1 MNTSIATRT
10 FVVDT
15 DFKYSPEGLR
25 FARLFTKDGVS
36 PYDMFTYELRS
47 SIIREPSGQIVFE
60 MKEVEV
66 PNTWSQVATD
76 ILAQKYFRK
85 AGVPQYNADGVAQTN
100 ADGTPVLGHEH
111 SMKQVA
117 HRLAGTWRYWGEKYG
132 YFASAADA
140 QVFYDELVFMLISQ
154 RVAPNSPQWFNTG
167 LYWAYGINGPAQG
180 HYYVNPDNGVLTASV
195 DAYSHPQP
203 HACGRY
209 DTKLFTEEGILNLGD
224 VVDDNRV
231 GIKVF
236 DGEKFVN
243 IIAVK
248 NNGIKKLFR
257 ATLKNGNYFEFTDDH
272 LVLTSD
278 KRLSEGGKYDWQ
290 ELRGILGNK
299 VQQTALE
306 YSAKNNDGDELSIA
320 KAELA
325 GFVVGDGF
333 YGKYGRNGK
342 TTLFGVITINDDEY
356 AKVAEMFTKI
366 FGRYSSVTKKA
377 ISENYR
383 IVKLDSKD
391 VDEYVDLYELKNK
404 SLSEK
409 VPNVIMRG
417 SKAEKTAFLR
427 GLFQADGCVR
437 NRHSEVRNCGDI
449 VLTSISE
456 ELMHG
461 VQILLLELGIYSN
474 LSQNSENRP
483 SRNQSYQLSISYESE
498 RKKYAEVIGF
508 ISTEKKEKLVK
519 LNEEVKGNQK
529 SGLSEETV
537 VSIDFIGEEDVFDI
551 QTESGKFC
559 ANGVVVHNCF
569 IQSIKD
575 DLVNEGGI
583 MDLWIREARLF
594 KYGSGTG
601 TNFSTLRGTG
611 EKLSGGGTSSGLM
624 SFLKIGDRAAG
635 AIKSGGTTRRAAK
648 MVVLNIDHPDIEE
661 FIDWKVKEERKVA
674 ALIAA
679 GYDSA
684 YEGEAYQTV
693 SGQNSNNSVRV
704 SQSYLEAVENE
715 KDWNLIGRKHGDVIK
730 TVPARHLW
738 DKIASAA
745 WACADPGVQFDTNI
759 NDWHTC
765 PQSGAINASNPC
777 SEYMFLD
784 DTACNLAS
792 INLSH
797 YYDID
802 TLSFDVE
809 DFKYTARIWTVVLEI
824 SILMAQFPSKEIAQN
839 SYLFRTLGLGYANI
853 GSVLMTAG
861 IPYDSPE
868 AMAYAGTITAIMT
881 AESYSTSA
889 EMAKFLG
896 TFVEYDKNREDML
909 RVMRNHR
916 RAAFNAK
923 EDEFE
928 NLAVKPMGI
937 NPEFVPA
944 YLLVAARESWNKTLQ
959 LGEQYGFRNAQT
971 TLLAPTGTI
980 GLLMDCA
987 TTGVEPDFALVKF
1000 KKLSGGGYFKIVNE
1014 SVPVALRVMGYT
1026 ENQINDIINYLRGHA
1041 TLKNA
1046 PHINHETLKEKG
1058 FNDEDLVKVEKSLSK
1073 VFELA
1078 FAFNVWTLGEDCLGR
1093 LGFTTEQYNDSNFN
1107 LLTALGFTN
1116 EQIAFANEYVCGA
1129 MTIEGA
1135 PHLRK
1140 EHYAVFDT
1148 ANKNGKKG
1156 QRYIHYLGH
1165 IRMMAAV
1172 QPFLSGAI
1180 SKTINMPNE
1189 AALDDVK
1196 NAYVASW
1203 KLGLKAMALY
1213 RDGCKLSQP
1222 LSAKSDKK
1230 KDDVEKLGNKEIKEL
1245 KNETIKTIKSYSLS
1259 TKNESVVNQ
1268 MVDDGLASIKYNHDG
1283 SIYGNRIYVHGE
1295 QRKLPYK
1302 RSGITIKTKVSGQ
1315 TVFLRAGEYP
1325 DGKLGEIFIDMHKE
1339 GAAFRS
1345 LLNLFAIS
1353 ISTGLQYGVPLE
1365 EYVEKFTF
1373 TRFEPSGI
1381 TDHPNVRFCTS
1392 IIDFIFRVLGME
1404 YLGRTDFVQVKPN
1417 GIQKNKA
1424 ERMDQLAAKMGG
1436 QHVMPLNGENG
1447 KVDKNGQNVQI
1458 TLPNMPKADSAH
1470 DANVDA
1476 VDKQLSG
1483 MMGDA
1488 PSCGTCG
1495 HITIRSGSCY
1505 KCLNCGSTTGC
1516 S

>member
-1 MNTSIATRT
+1 MNNALATKT
-10 FVVDT
+10 FVLDNN
-15 DFKYSPEGLR
+15 FKYSPEGLR
-25 FARLFTKDGVS
+25 FARLFTKDDVS

-47 SIIREPSGQIVFE
+47 SVIRETSGKVVFE

-66 PNTWSQVATD
+66 PTTWSQVATD

-85 AGVPQYNADGVAQTN
+85 AGVPQYNADGTLQVT
-100 ADGTPVLGHEH
+100 ADGSPVLGPEH

-132 YFASAADA
+132 YFASPADA

-154 RVAPNSPQWFNTG
+154 RVAPNSPQWFTTG

-180 HYYVNPDNGVLTASV
+180 HYFPDPDNNGMVMRSP
-195 DAYSHPQP
+195 DAYSRNQP
-203 HACGRY
+203 HA
-209 DTKLFTEEGILNLGD
+209 
-224 VVDDNRV
+224 
-231 GIKVF
+231 
-236 DGEKFVN
+236 
-243 IIAVK
+243 
-248 NNGIKKLFR
+248 
-257 ATLKNGNYFEFTDDH
+257 
-272 LVLTSD
+272 
-278 KRLSEGGKYDWQ
+278 
-290 ELRGILGNK
+290 
-299 VQQTALE
+299 
-306 YSAKNNDGDELSIA
+306 
-320 KAELA
+320 
-325 GFVVGDGF
+325 
-333 YGKYGRNGK
+333 
-342 TTLFGVITINDDEY
+342 
-356 AKVAEMFTKI
+356 
-366 FGRYSSVTKKA
+366 
-377 ISENYR
+377 
-383 IVKLDSKD
+383 
-391 VDEYVDLYELKNK
+391 
-404 SLSEK
+404 
-409 VPNVIMRG
+409 
-417 SKAEKTAFLR
+417 
-427 GLFQADGCVR
+427 
-437 NRHSEVRNCGDI
+437 
-449 VLTSISE
+449 
-456 ELMHG
+456 
-461 VQILLLELGIYSN
+461 
-474 LSQNSENRP
+474 
-483 SRNQSYQLSISYESE
+483 
-498 RKKYAEVIGF
+498 
-508 ISTEKKEKLVK
+508 
-519 LNEEVKGNQK
+519 
-529 SGLSEETV
+529 
-537 VSIDFIGEEDVFDI
+537 
-551 QTESGKFC
+551 
-559 ANGVVVHNCF
+559 CF

-575 DLVNEGGI
+575 DLVNDGGI

-601 TNFSTLRGTG
+601 TNFSNLRGTG

-648 MVVLNIDHPDIEE
+648 MVVLNIDHPDVEE
-661 FIDWKVKEERKVA
+661 FIDWKVKEEKKVA

-704 SQSYLEAVENE
+704 TQGYLEAVENN

-730 TVPARHLW
+730 TVPARQLW

-765 PQSGAINASNPC
+765 PKSGTINASNPC

-792 INLSH
+792 INLGY
-797 YYDID
+797 YYDTD

-809 DFKYTARIWTVVLEI
+809 DFKYTTRVWTVVLEI
-824 SILMAQFPSKEIAQN
+824 SILMAQFPSPEIAQN

-868 AMAYAGTITAIMT
+868 AMAFAGTVTAIMT
-881 AESYSTSA
+881 AESYATSA
-889 EMAKFLG
+889 EMAKFMG
-896 TFVEYDKNREDML
+896 TFAEYDKNREDML
-909 RVMRNHR
+909 RVIRNHR
-916 RAAFNAK
+916 RAAFNAS
-923 EDEFE
+923 EDEYE

-944 YLLVAARESWNKTLQ
+944 YLLVAARESWNKALEM
-959 LGEQYGFRNAQT
+959 GEQYGYRNAQT

-1026 ENQINDIINYLRGHA
+1026 ESQINDMINYLRGHA

-1046 PHINHETLKEKG
+1046 PHINHVSLKEKG

-1078 FAFNVWTLGEDCLGR
+1078 FAFNVWTLGEDCLAR
-1093 LGFTTEQYNDSNFN
+1093 LGFSAEQYNDPNFN
-1107 LLTALGFTN
+1107 LLSALGFTS
-1116 EQIAFANEYVCGA
+1116 EQISAANEYVCGA

-1189 AALDDVK
+1189 ATLDDVK
-1196 NAYVASW
+1196 TAYVASW
-1203 KLGLKAMALY
+1203 KLALKAMALY
-1213 RDGCKLSQP
+1213 RDGSKLSQP

-1230 KDDVEKLGNKEIKEL
+1230 KEAVIDPTLTLPLKREEIVATPLFKEGSGGGQVEK
-1245 KNETIKTIKSYSLS
+1245 TYSLS
-1259 TKNESVVNQ
+1259 TKNETVVNQ
-1268 MVDDGLASIKYNHDG
+1268 MVADGQAMVKYNHDG

-1302 RSGITIKTKVSGQ
+1302 RSGITIKSKISGQ

-1381 TDHPNVRFCTS
+1381 TDHPNVKFCTS

-1417 GIQKNKA
+1417 GVQKNKA
-1424 ERMDQLAAKMGG
+1424 EQMEQLLAKMGG
-1436 QHVMPLNGENG
+1436 QHVMPLT
-1447 KVDKNGQNVQI
+1447 DKSEALNSKFETNDSQG
-1458 TLPNMPKADSAH
+1458 TLPNMLATPKLGEGWPKVESGESAST
-1470 DANVDA
+1470 DAMG
-1476 VDKQLSG
+1476 KQLSE

-1495 HITIRSGSCY
+1495 HITIRNGSCY

>member
-1 MNTSIATRT
+1 MQNALATKT
-10 FVVDT
+10 FVLDNN
-15 DFKYSPEGLR
+15 FKYSPEGLR
-25 FARLFTKDGVS
+25 FTRLFTKDNIS
-36 PYDMFTYELRS
+36 PFDMFTYELRS
-47 SIIREPSGQIVFE
+47 SVIRETSGKVVFE

-66 PNTWSQVATD
+66 PTTWSQVATD

-85 AGVPQYNADGVAQTN
+85 AGVPQYNADGTPQVA
-100 ADGTPVLGHEH
+100 ADGSPVLGPEH

-132 YFASAADA
+132 YFASAVDA

-167 LYWAYGINGPAQG
+167 LYWAYGINGPSQG
-180 HYYVNPDNGVLTASV
+180 HYYVNPDNGVLTAST

-203 HACGRY
+203 HA
-209 DTKLFTEEGILNLGD
+209 
-224 VVDDNRV
+224 
-231 GIKVF
+231 
-236 DGEKFVN
+236 
-243 IIAVK
+243 
-248 NNGIKKLFR
+248 
-257 ATLKNGNYFEFTDDH
+257 
-272 LVLTSD
+272 
-278 KRLSEGGKYDWQ
+278 
-290 ELRGILGNK
+290 
-299 VQQTALE
+299 
-306 YSAKNNDGDELSIA
+306 
-320 KAELA
+320 
-325 GFVVGDGF
+325 
-333 YGKYGRNGK
+333 
-342 TTLFGVITINDDEY
+342 
-356 AKVAEMFTKI
+356 
-366 FGRYSSVTKKA
+366 
-377 ISENYR
+377 
-383 IVKLDSKD
+383 
-391 VDEYVDLYELKNK
+391 
-404 SLSEK
+404 
-409 VPNVIMRG
+409 
-417 SKAEKTAFLR
+417 
-427 GLFQADGCVR
+427 
-437 NRHSEVRNCGDI
+437 
-449 VLTSISE
+449 
-456 ELMHG
+456 
-461 VQILLLELGIYSN
+461 
-474 LSQNSENRP
+474 
-483 SRNQSYQLSISYESE
+483 
-498 RKKYAEVIGF
+498 
-508 ISTEKKEKLVK
+508 
-519 LNEEVKGNQK
+519 
-529 SGLSEETV
+529 
-537 VSIDFIGEEDVFDI
+537 
-551 QTESGKFC
+551 
-559 ANGVVVHNCF
+559 CF

-601 TNFSTLRGTG
+601 TNFSNLRGTG
-611 EKLSGGGTSSGLM
+611 EKLSGGGSSSGLM

-648 MVVLNIDHPDIEE
+648 MVVLNVDHPDIEE

-679 GYDSA
+679 GYDSS

-704 SQSYLEAVENE
+704 TQSYLEAVENG
-715 KDWNLIGRKHGDVIK
+715 KDWNLIGRKHGDIIK

-765 PQSGAINASNPC
+765 PKSGTINASNPC

-792 INLSH
+792 INLGY
-797 YYDID
+797 YYD
-802 TLSFDVE
+802 TEALSFDVE
-809 DFKYTARIWTVVLEI
+809 QFKYTTRVWTVVLEI
-824 SILMAQFPSKEIAQN
+824 SILMAQFPSPEIAQN

-868 AMAYAGTITAIMT
+868 AMAFAGTITAIMT
-881 AESYSTSA
+881 AESYATSA
-889 EMAKFLG
+889 EMAKFMG
-896 TFVEYDKNREDML
+896 TFAEYNKNREDML

-916 RAAFNAK
+916 RAAFNVS
-923 EDEFE
+923 EDEYE

-944 YLLVAARESWNKTLQ
+944 YLLVAARESWNKALEM
-959 LGEQYGFRNAQT
+959 GEQYGYRNAQT

-1026 ENQINDIINYLRGHA
+1026 ESQINDIINYLRGHA
-1041 TLKNA
+1041 TLKNS
-1046 PHINHETLKEKG
+1046 PHINHESLKAKG
-1058 FNDEDLVKVEKSLSK
+1058 FTDEDLVKIEKSLSK

-1078 FAFNVWTLGEDCLGR
+1078 FAFNVWTLGEDCMAR
-1093 LGFTTEQYNDSNFN
+1093 LGFSAEQYNDPNFN
-1107 LLTALGFTN
+1107 LLSALGFSS
-1116 EQIAFANEYVCGA
+1116 EQLLEANEFVCGA

-1156 QRYIHYLGH
+1156 LRYIHYLGH

-1189 AALDDVK
+1189 ATLDDVK
-1196 NAYVASW
+1196 TAYVASW
-1203 KLGLKAMALY
+1203 KLALKAMALY

-1222 LSAKSDKK
+1222 LSSKSDKK
-1230 KDDVEKLGNKEIKEL
+1230 KEKTEEVKVAEKEVVVAKA
-1245 KNETIKTIKSYSLS
+1245 ETTKTSYSLS

-1268 MVDDGLASIKYNHDG
+1268 MVADGLASIKYNHDG
-1283 SIYGNRIYVHGE
+1283 SIHGSRIYVHGE

-1315 TVFLRAGEYP
+1315 TIFLRAGEYP

-1365 EYVEKFTF
+1365 EYVEKF
-1373 TRFEPSGI
+1373 SS
-1381 TDHPNVRFCTS
+1381 VC
-1392 IIDFIFRVLGME
+1392 
-1404 YLGRTDFVQVKPN
+1404 
-1417 GIQKNKA
+1417 
-1424 ERMDQLAAKMGG
+1424 
-1436 QHVMPLNGENG
+1436 
-1447 KVDKNGQNVQI
+1447 
-1458 TLPNMPKADSAH
+1458 
-1470 DANVDA
+1470 
-1476 VDKQLSG
+1476 
-1483 MMGDA
+1483 
-1488 PSCGTCG
+1488 
-1495 HITIRSGSCY
+1495 
-1505 KCLNCGSTTGC
+1505 
-1516 S
+1516 

>member
-1 MNTSIATRT
+1 MNTTLATKT
-10 FVVDT
+10 FVLDNN
-15 DFKYSPEGLR
+15 FKYSPEGLR
-25 FARLFTKDGVS
+25 FARLFTKDDVS
-36 PYDMFTYELRS
+36 PFDMFTYELRS
-47 SIIREPSGQIVFE
+47 SVIREPSGQIVFE

-66 PNTWSQVATD
+66 PQTWTQVATD

-85 AGVPQYNADGVAQTN
+85 AGVPQYNADGTPELTQQ
-100 ADGTPVLGHEH
+100 GEPVLGPEH

-140 QVFYDELVFMLISQ
+140 QVFYDELVYMLISQ

-180 HYYVNPDNGVLTASV
+180 HYYVDPDNGVLTASV
-195 DAYSHPQP
+195 DSYSHPQP
-203 HACGRY
+203 HA
-209 DTKLFTEEGILNLGD
+209 
-224 VVDDNRV
+224 
-231 GIKVF
+231 
-236 DGEKFVN
+236 
-243 IIAVK
+243 
-248 NNGIKKLFR
+248 
-257 ATLKNGNYFEFTDDH
+257 
-272 LVLTSD
+272 
-278 KRLSEGGKYDWQ
+278 
-290 ELRGILGNK
+290 
-299 VQQTALE
+299 
-306 YSAKNNDGDELSIA
+306 
-320 KAELA
+320 
-325 GFVVGDGF
+325 
-333 YGKYGRNGK
+333 
-342 TTLFGVITINDDEY
+342 
-356 AKVAEMFTKI
+356 
-366 FGRYSSVTKKA
+366 
-377 ISENYR
+377 
-383 IVKLDSKD
+383 
-391 VDEYVDLYELKNK
+391 
-404 SLSEK
+404 
-409 VPNVIMRG
+409 
-417 SKAEKTAFLR
+417 
-427 GLFQADGCVR
+427 
-437 NRHSEVRNCGDI
+437 
-449 VLTSISE
+449 
-456 ELMHG
+456 
-461 VQILLLELGIYSN
+461 
-474 LSQNSENRP
+474 
-483 SRNQSYQLSISYESE
+483 
-498 RKKYAEVIGF
+498 
-508 ISTEKKEKLVK
+508 
-519 LNEEVKGNQK
+519 
-529 SGLSEETV
+529 
-537 VSIDFIGEEDVFDI
+537 
-551 QTESGKFC
+551 
-559 ANGVVVHNCF
+559 CF

-575 DLVNEGGI
+575 DLVNDGGI

-601 TNFSTLRGTG
+601 TNFSNLRGTG

-704 SQSYLEAVENE
+704 TQEYLEAVENE
-715 KDWNLIGRKHGDVIK
+715 KDWNLIGRKHKDVIK
-730 TVPARHLW
+730 TVPARALW

-745 WACADPGVQFDTNI
+745 WHCADPGVQFDTNI
-759 NDWHTC
+759 NDWHTS
-765 PQSGAINASNPC
+765 PQSGRINASNPC

-792 INLSH
+792 INLAH

-809 DFKYTARIWTVVLEI
+809 DFKYTTRIWTVVLEI

-839 SYLFRTLGLGYANI
+839 SYMFRTLGLGYANI

-868 AMAYAGTITAIMT
+868 AMGVAGTITAIMT
-881 AESYSTSA
+881 AESYAASA

-896 TFVEYDKNREDML
+896 TFAEYDKNREDML

-916 RAAFNAK
+916 RASFNVS
-923 EDEFE
+923 EDEYE

-944 YLLVAARESWNKTLQ
+944 YLLVAARESWNKAIEM
-959 LGEQYGFRNAQT
+959 GEQYGYRNAQT

-1046 PHINHETLKEKG
+1046 PHINHEILKAKG
-1058 FNDEDLVKVEKSLSK
+1058 FTEEELAKVEKSLSK
-1073 VFELA
+1073 IFELA
-1078 FAFNVWTLGEDCLGR
+1078 FAFNIWTLGEDWLAR
-1093 LGFTTEQYNDSNFN
+1093 LGFSAEQYNDPNFN
-1107 LLTALGFTN
+1107 LLSALGFSS
-1116 EQIAFANEYVCGA
+1116 EQILEANEFVCGA
-1129 MTIEGA
+1129 MTIEDA

-1156 QRYIHYLGH
+1156 LRYIHFLGH

-1189 AALDDVK
+1189 ATLDDVK
-1196 NAYVASW
+1196 TAYVASW

-1213 RDGCKLSQP
+1213 RDGCKLSQL
-1222 LSAKSDKK
+1222 LSSKSDKK
-1230 KDDVEKLGNKEIKEL
+1230 KTEDKKDDNEIKKLVTEE
-1245 KNETIKTIKSYSLS
+1245 KKAVPVSSAVTDGQITVKHNADGTIQGT
-1259 TKNESVVNQ
+1259 
-1268 MVDDGLASIKYNHDG
+1268 
-1283 SIYGNRIYVHGE
+1283 RIYTHNE
-1295 QRKLPYK
+1295 QHKLPYK

-1315 TVFLRAGEYP
+1315 TIFLRTGEYP
-1325 DGKLGEIFIDMHKE
+1325 DGRLGEIFIDMHKE

-1381 TDHPNVRFCTS
+1381 TDHPNVKFCTS
-1392 IIDFIFRVLGME
+1392 IIDFLFRVLGME
-1404 YLGRTDFVQVKPN
+1404 YLGRTDFVQVKPT

-1424 ERMDQLAAKMGG
+1424 EQMEQMAAKMGG
-1436 QHVMPLNGENG
+1436 QEVMPLNVVNDEVG
-1447 KVDKNGQNVQI
+1447 KNDQA
-1458 TLPNMPKADSAH
+1458 TLPNMPKAESAQQT
-1470 DANVDA
+1470 VD
-1476 VDKQLSG
+1476 DGMGKQLSG

>member
-1 MNTSIATRT
+1 MQNALATKT
-10 FVVDT
+10 FVLDNN
-15 DFKYSPEGLR
+15 FKYSPEGLR
-25 FARLFTKDGVS
+25 FARLFTKEGVS
-36 PYDMFTYELRS
+36 PFDMFTYELRPS
-47 SIIREPSGQIVFE
+47 LIREPSGQIVFE

-66 PNTWSQVATD
+66 PTTWTQVATD

-85 AGVPQYNADGVAQTN
+85 AGVPQYNADG
-100 ADGTPVLGHEH
+100 TPELTPEGKPALGPEH

-132 YFASAADA
+132 YFASAQDA
-140 QVFYDELVFMLISQ
+140 QVFYDELVYMLISQ

-180 HYYVNPDNGVLTASV
+180 HYYVDPDNGVLTASV
-195 DAYSHPQP
+195 DSYSHPQP
-203 HACGRY
+203 HA
-209 DTKLFTEEGILNLGD
+209 
-224 VVDDNRV
+224 
-231 GIKVF
+231 
-236 DGEKFVN
+236 
-243 IIAVK
+243 
-248 NNGIKKLFR
+248 
-257 ATLKNGNYFEFTDDH
+257 
-272 LVLTSD
+272 
-278 KRLSEGGKYDWQ
+278 
-290 ELRGILGNK
+290 
-299 VQQTALE
+299 
-306 YSAKNNDGDELSIA
+306 
-320 KAELA
+320 
-325 GFVVGDGF
+325 
-333 YGKYGRNGK
+333 
-342 TTLFGVITINDDEY
+342 
-356 AKVAEMFTKI
+356 
-366 FGRYSSVTKKA
+366 
-377 ISENYR
+377 
-383 IVKLDSKD
+383 
-391 VDEYVDLYELKNK
+391 
-404 SLSEK
+404 
-409 VPNVIMRG
+409 
-417 SKAEKTAFLR
+417 
-427 GLFQADGCVR
+427 
-437 NRHSEVRNCGDI
+437 
-449 VLTSISE
+449 
-456 ELMHG
+456 
-461 VQILLLELGIYSN
+461 
-474 LSQNSENRP
+474 
-483 SRNQSYQLSISYESE
+483 
-498 RKKYAEVIGF
+498 
-508 ISTEKKEKLVK
+508 
-519 LNEEVKGNQK
+519 
-529 SGLSEETV
+529 
-537 VSIDFIGEEDVFDI
+537 
-551 QTESGKFC
+551 
-559 ANGVVVHNCF
+559 CF

-601 TNFSTLRGTG
+601 TNFSNLRGTG

-693 SGQNSNNSVRV
+693 SGQNSNNSIRV
-704 SQSYLEAVENE
+704 TQEFLETVEND
-715 KDWNLIGRKHGDVIK
+715 KDWNLVGRMGGVVIK
-730 TVPARHLW
+730 TLPARHLW

-765 PQSGAINASNPC
+765 LQSGRINASNPC

-792 INLSH
+792 INLGH

-802 TLSFDVE
+802 SLSFDVE
-809 DFKYTARIWTVVLEI
+809 DFKYTTRVWTVVLEI
-824 SILMAQFPSKEIAQN
+824 SILMAQFPSPEIAQN

-868 AMAYAGTITAIMT
+868 AMGFAGTITALMT
-881 AESYSTSA
+881 AESYAASA
-889 EMAKFLG
+889 EMAKFMG
-896 TFVEYDKNREDML
+896 TFAEYNKNREDML

-916 RAAFNAK
+916 RAAFNVR
-923 EDEFE
+923 EDEYE

-937 NPEFVPA
+937 NPEHVPA
-944 YLLVAARESWNKTLQ
+944 YLLVAARESWNNALQ
-959 LGEQYGFRNAQT
+959 MGEQYGYRNAQT

-1046 PHINHETLKEKG
+1046 PHINHATLKEKG
-1058 FNDEDLVKVEKSLSK
+1058 FTDEELTKVEKSLSK

-1078 FAFNVWTLGEDCLGR
+1078 FAFNVWTLGEDCLKR
-1093 LGFTTEQYNDSNFN
+1093 LGFTSEQYNDSNFN
-1107 LLTALGFTN
+1107 LVFALDFTS
-1116 EQIAFANEYVCGA
+1116 EQMATANEYVCGA

-1189 AALDDVK
+1189 ATLEDVK
-1196 NAYVASW
+1196 TAYIASW
-1203 KLGLKAMALY
+1203 KLCLKAIALY

-1230 KDDVEKLGNKEIKEL
+1230 KTEDKKDDNEIKKLE
-1245 KNETIKTIKSYSLS
+1245 NEERAEQKYSLS
-1259 TKNESVVNQ
+1259 TKNEAVVNQ
-1268 MVDDGLASIKYNHDG
+1268 MVADGQAIMKYNHDG
-1283 SIYGNRIYVHGE
+1283 SIHGNRIYVHGE

-1302 RSGITIKTKVSGQ
+1302 RGGITIKTKISGQ
-1315 TVFLRAGEYP
+1315 SIFLRAGEYP

-1373 TRFEPSGI
+1373 TRFEPSGV
-1381 TDHPNVRFCTS
+1381 TDHPNIKFCTS
-1392 IIDFIFRVLGME
+1392 IIDFLFRVLGME
-1404 YLGRTDFVQVKPN
+1404 YLGRTDFVQVKPT

-1424 ERMDQLAAKMGG
+1424 EQMEQLAAKLGG
-1436 QHVMPLNGENG
+1436 QHIMPLGEQVEA
-1447 KVDKNGQNVQI
+1447 KDNVQT
-1458 TLPNMPKADSAH
+1458 TLPNMSAE
-1470 DANVDA
+1470 ANSI
-1476 VDKQLSG
+1476 DKQLSA

>member
-1 MNTSIATRT
+1 MQTALATKT
-10 FVVDT
+10 FVLDN
-15 DFKYSPEGLR
+15 DFKYSTEGLH

-47 SIIREPSGQIVFE
+47 SVIREPSGQVVFE

-85 AGVPQYNADGVAQTN
+85 AGVPQYNADGTPQVAV
-100 ADGTPVLGHEH
+100 DGTPVLGPEH

-167 LYWAYGINGPAQG
+167 LYWAYGINGPSQG
-180 HYYVNPDNGVLTASV
+180 HYYVNPDNCVLTASI

-203 HACGRY
+203 
-209 DTKLFTEEGILNLGD
+209 
-224 VVDDNRV
+224 
-231 GIKVF
+231 
-236 DGEKFVN
+236 
-243 IIAVK
+243 
-248 NNGIKKLFR
+248 
-257 ATLKNGNYFEFTDDH
+257 
-272 LVLTSD
+272 
-278 KRLSEGGKYDWQ
+278 
-290 ELRGILGNK
+290 
-299 VQQTALE
+299 
-306 YSAKNNDGDELSIA
+306 SA
-320 KAELA
+320 
-325 GFVVGDGF
+325 
-333 YGKYGRNGK
+333 
-342 TTLFGVITINDDEY
+342 
-356 AKVAEMFTKI
+356 
-366 FGRYSSVTKKA
+366 
-377 ISENYR
+377 
-383 IVKLDSKD
+383 
-391 VDEYVDLYELKNK
+391 
-404 SLSEK
+404 
-409 VPNVIMRG
+409 
-417 SKAEKTAFLR
+417 
-427 GLFQADGCVR
+427 
-437 NRHSEVRNCGDI
+437 
-449 VLTSISE
+449 
-456 ELMHG
+456 
-461 VQILLLELGIYSN
+461 
-474 LSQNSENRP
+474 
-483 SRNQSYQLSISYESE
+483 
-498 RKKYAEVIGF
+498 
-508 ISTEKKEKLVK
+508 
-519 LNEEVKGNQK
+519 
-529 SGLSEETV
+529 
-537 VSIDFIGEEDVFDI
+537 
-551 QTESGKFC
+551 
-559 ANGVVVHNCF
+559 CF

-601 TNFSTLRGTG
+601 TNFSNLRGTG

-624 SFLKIGDRAAG
+624 SFLKIGDRA
-635 AIKSGGTTRRAAK
+635 TRRAAK

-661 FIDWKVKEERKVA
+661 FIEWKVKEERKVA

-679 GYDSA
+679 GYDSS

-704 SQSYLEAVENE
+704 TQNFLETVEND
-715 KDWNLIGRKHGDVIK
+715 KSWNLIGRKNGDVIK
-730 TVPARHLW
+730 TLPARQLW
-738 DKIASAA
+738 DKIAGAA

-765 PQSGAINASNPC
+765 PQSGTINASNPC
-777 SEYMFLD
+777 AEYMFLD

-792 INLSH
+792 INLAH
-797 YYDID
+797 YYDVD
-802 TLSFDVE
+802 TFSFDVE
-809 DFKYTARIWTVVLEI
+809 EFKYTTRAWTVVLEI
-824 SILMAQFPSKEIAQN
+824 SILMAQFPSPEIAQN

-868 AMAYAGTITAIMT
+868 AIGFAGTITALMT

-896 TFVEYDKNREDML
+896 TFAEYDKNREDML

-916 RAAFNAK
+916 RAAFNVK
-923 EDEFE
+923 EDEYE

-944 YLLVAARESWNKTLQ
+944 YLLVAARESWNKALQ
-959 LGEQYGFRNAQT
+959 LGEQYGYRNAQT

-1026 ENQINDIINYLRGHA
+1026 EIQINDIINYLRGHA

-1046 PHINHETLKEKG
+1046 PRINHETLKEKG
-1058 FNDEDLVKVEKSLSK
+1058 FTDEELVKVEKSLSK

-1078 FAFNVWTLGEDCLGR
+1078 FAFNVWTLGEDCLKR
-1093 LGFTTEQYNDSNFN
+1093 LGLNSEQYNDNNYN
-1107 LLTALGFTN
+1107 LLSVLGFTA
-1116 EQIAFANEYVCGA
+1116 EQISLANEFVCGA

-1156 QRYIHYLGH
+1156 LRYIHYLGH

-1189 AALDDVK
+1189 ATLDDVK
-1196 NAYVASW
+1196 TAYVASW

-1230 KDDVEKLGNKEIKEL
+1230 KEAAVDLTPTLPLKREGVDATPLFKEGSGGGQV
-1245 KNETIKTIKSYSLS
+1245 TKSYSLS

-1268 MVDDGLASIKYNHDG
+1268 VVADGLASIKYNHDG
-1283 SIYGNRIYVHGE
+1283 SIHGSRIYVHGE
-1295 QRKLPYK
+1295 QRRLPYK

-1315 TVFLRAGEYP
+1315 VIYLRTGEYP

-1365 EYVEKFTF
+1365 EYVDKFTF
-1373 TRFEPSGI
+1373 TRFEPSGT
-1381 TDHPNVRFCTS
+1381 TDHPNVKFCTS

-1424 ERMDQLAAKMGG
+1424 EQMEQLAAKMGG
-1436 QHVMPLNGENG
+1436 QHAMPLS
-1447 KVDKNGQNVQI
+1447 DKSEIRNLPAGQACPKSETSDAQA
-1458 TLPNMPKADSAH
+1458 TLPNMQKTNSAREVEE
-1470 DANVDA
+1470 NLM
-1476 VDKQLSG
+1476 DKQLSG

>member
-1 MNTSIATRT
+1 MQNAHATKT
-10 FVVDT
+10 FVLDN

-25 FARLFTKDGVS
+25 FPRLFTKDGVS

-47 SIIREPSGQIVFE
+47 SVIREPSGKVVFE

-85 AGVPQYNADGVAQTN
+85 AGVPQYNADGTPQLTAE
-100 ADGTPVLGHEH
+100 GKPVLGPEH

-132 YFASAADA
+132 YFATPQDAA
-140 QVFYDELVFMLISQ
+140 VFYDELVFMLISQ

-180 HYYVNPDNGVLTASV
+180 HYYVNPDNGVLTAST
-195 DAYSHPQP
+195 DSYTHPQP
-203 HACGRY
+203 HAC
-209 DTKLFTEEGILNLGD
+209 
-224 VVDDNRV
+224 
-231 GIKVF
+231 
-236 DGEKFVN
+236 
-243 IIAVK
+243 
-248 NNGIKKLFR
+248 
-257 ATLKNGNYFEFTDDH
+257 
-272 LVLTSD
+272 
-278 KRLSEGGKYDWQ
+278 
-290 ELRGILGNK
+290 
-299 VQQTALE
+299 
-306 YSAKNNDGDELSIA
+306 
-320 KAELA
+320 
-325 GFVVGDGF
+325 
-333 YGKYGRNGK
+333 
-342 TTLFGVITINDDEY
+342 
-356 AKVAEMFTKI
+356 
-366 FGRYSSVTKKA
+366 
-377 ISENYR
+377 
-383 IVKLDSKD
+383 
-391 VDEYVDLYELKNK
+391 
-404 SLSEK
+404 
-409 VPNVIMRG
+409 
-417 SKAEKTAFLR
+417 
-427 GLFQADGCVR
+427 
-437 NRHSEVRNCGDI
+437 
-449 VLTSISE
+449 
-456 ELMHG
+456 
-461 VQILLLELGIYSN
+461 
-474 LSQNSENRP
+474 
-483 SRNQSYQLSISYESE
+483 
-498 RKKYAEVIGF
+498 
-508 ISTEKKEKLVK
+508 
-519 LNEEVKGNQK
+519 
-529 SGLSEETV
+529 
-537 VSIDFIGEEDVFDI
+537 
-551 QTESGKFC
+551 
-559 ANGVVVHNCF
+559 F
-569 IQSIKD
+569 IQAVKD

-601 TNFSTLRGTG
+601 TNFSNLRGSG
-611 EKLSGGGTSSGLM
+611 EKLSGGGSSSGLM

-674 ALIAA
+674 ALIAG
-679 GYDSA
+679 GYDAA

-704 SQSYLEAVENE
+704 SQEFLEALENE
-715 KDWNLIGRKHGDVIK
+715 KDWNLLGRIGKKVIK
-730 TVPARHLW
+730 TVPARQLW

-745 WACADPGVQFDTNI
+745 WACADPGLQFDTTI
-759 NDWHTC
+759 NDWHTS
-765 PQSGAINASNPC
+765 PKSGRINASNPC

-792 INLSH
+792 INLG
-797 YYDID
+797 YYYNTD
-802 TLSFDVE
+802 TFSFDV
-809 DFKYTARIWTVVLEI
+809 DAFAYTTRMWTVVLEI

-839 SYLFRTLGLGYANI
+839 SYFFRTLGLGYANI

-868 AMAYAGTITAIMT
+868 AMAFAASITAILT
-881 AESYSTSA
+881 AESYATSA

-896 TFVEYDKNREDML
+896 TFTGYEINREDML

-916 RAAFNAK
+916 RAAFDAPH
-923 EDEFE
+923 EEYE
-928 NLAVKPMGI
+928 SLAIKPMGI
-937 NPEFVPA
+937 NPEHVPA
-944 YLLVAARESWNKTLQ
+944 YLLVAARESWNKAIEM
-959 LGEQYGFRNAQT
+959 GEKYGYRNAQT

-1000 KKLSGGGYFKIVNE
+1000 KKLAGGGYFKIVNE
-1014 SVPVALRVMGYT
+1014 SVPVALHVLGYS
-1026 ENQINDIINYLRGHA
+1026 ENQVNDIINYLRGHA

-1046 PHINHETLKEKG
+1046 PHINHTTLKEKG
-1058 FNDEDLVKVEKSLSK
+1058 LTVEEMEKIEKSLAM

-1078 FAFNVWTLGEDCLGR
+1078 FAFNVWTLGEDCLKR
-1093 LGFTTEQYNDSNFN
+1093 LGFSSEEYNDPNFN
-1107 LLTALGFTN
+1107 LLSALGFTS
-1116 EQIAFANEYVCGA
+1116 EQIGAANEFVCGA

-1156 QRYIHYLGH
+1156 QRYIHFLGH

-1180 SKTINMPNE
+1180 SKTINMPHE
-1189 AALDDVK
+1189 ATLDDVK
-1196 NAYVASW
+1196 TAYVASW

-1213 RDGCKLSQP
+1213 RDGSKMSQP

-1230 KDDVEKLGNKEIKEL
+1230 KTEETTESKTVVMEDKKISAESVEEVKISVKEEVH
-1245 KNETIKTIKSYSLS
+1245 KTYSLS
-1259 TKNESVVNQ
+1259 SQNESVINQ
-1268 MVDDGLASIKYNHDG
+1268 MVADAQALIKYNHDG
-1283 SIYGNRIYVHGE
+1283 TIQGNRIYVHGE
-1295 QRKLPYK
+1295 QRKMPYK
-1302 RSGITIKTKVSGQ
+1302 RTGITIKTKIAGQ
-1315 TVFLRAGEYP
+1315 SLFLRTGEYP
-1325 DGKLGEIFIDMHKE
+1325 DGRLGEIFIDMHKE

-1345 LLNLFAIS
+1345 MLNLFAIS

-1381 TDHPNVRFCTS
+1381 TDHPNIKFCTS
-1392 IIDFIFRVLGME
+1392 IIDFVFRVLGME
-1404 YLGRTDFVQVKPN
+1404 YLGRTDFVQVKPT

-1424 ERMDQLAAKMGG
+1424 QQMEQIAEKLSG
-1436 QHVMPLNGENG
+1436 QHAMPLVEKKVENSHTA
-1447 KVDKNGQNVQI
+1447 QA
-1458 TLPNMPKADSAH
+1458 TLPSMPKEEVNP
-1470 DANVDA
+1470 DASVDA
-1476 VDKQLSG
+1476 VGKQLSG

-1488 PSCGTCG
+1488 PPCGTCG
-1495 HITIRSGSCY
+1495 HITIRNGACY

>member
-1 MNTSIATRT
+1 MQNALATKT
-10 FVVDT
+10 FVLDN
-15 DFKYSPEGLR
+15 DFKYSSEGLR
-25 FARLFTKDGVS
+25 FPRLFTKDGVS

-47 SIIREPSGQIVFE
+47 SVIREPNGKMVFE
-60 MKEVEV
+60 MNEVEV
-66 PNTWSQVATD
+66 PNTWTQVATD

-85 AGVPQYNADGVAQTN
+85 AGVPQYSADGKAITD
-100 ADGTPVLGHEH
+100 AEGKPVLGPEH

-132 YFASAADA
+132 YFASPEDA

-180 HYYVNPDNGVLTASV
+180 HYYVDPDSGVLTAST
-195 DAYSHPQP
+195 DSYTHPQP
-203 HACGRY
+203 HAC
-209 DTKLFTEEGILNLGD
+209 
-224 VVDDNRV
+224 
-231 GIKVF
+231 
-236 DGEKFVN
+236 
-243 IIAVK
+243 
-248 NNGIKKLFR
+248 
-257 ATLKNGNYFEFTDDH
+257 
-272 LVLTSD
+272 
-278 KRLSEGGKYDWQ
+278 
-290 ELRGILGNK
+290 
-299 VQQTALE
+299 
-306 YSAKNNDGDELSIA
+306 
-320 KAELA
+320 
-325 GFVVGDGF
+325 
-333 YGKYGRNGK
+333 
-342 TTLFGVITINDDEY
+342 
-356 AKVAEMFTKI
+356 
-366 FGRYSSVTKKA
+366 
-377 ISENYR
+377 
-383 IVKLDSKD
+383 
-391 VDEYVDLYELKNK
+391 
-404 SLSEK
+404 
-409 VPNVIMRG
+409 
-417 SKAEKTAFLR
+417 
-427 GLFQADGCVR
+427 
-437 NRHSEVRNCGDI
+437 
-449 VLTSISE
+449 
-456 ELMHG
+456 
-461 VQILLLELGIYSN
+461 
-474 LSQNSENRP
+474 
-483 SRNQSYQLSISYESE
+483 
-498 RKKYAEVIGF
+498 
-508 ISTEKKEKLVK
+508 
-519 LNEEVKGNQK
+519 
-529 SGLSEETV
+529 
-537 VSIDFIGEEDVFDI
+537 
-551 QTESGKFC
+551 
-559 ANGVVVHNCF
+559 F
-569 IQSIKD
+569 IQAVKD

-601 TNFSTLRGTG
+601 TNFSNLRGSG
-611 EKLSGGGTSSGLM
+611 EKLSGGGSSSGLM

-674 ALIAA
+674 ALIAG
-679 GYDSA
+679 GYDTA

-704 SQSYLEAVENE
+704 TQEFLEALENE
-715 KDWNLIGRKHGDVIK
+715 ADWNLLGRINKKIIK
-730 TVPARHLW
+730 TVPARQLW

-745 WACADPGVQFDTNI
+745 WACADPGLQFDTTI
-759 NDWHTC
+759 NDWHTS
-765 PQSGAINASNPC
+765 PKSGRINASNPC

-792 INLSH
+792 INLAH
-797 YYDID
+797 YYNTD
-802 TLSFDVE
+802 TFSFDV
-809 DFKYTARIWTVVLEI
+809 DSFAYTTRMWTVVLEI

-868 AMAYAGTITAIMT
+868 AMAFAASITAILT
-881 AESYSTSA
+881 AESYATSA

-896 TFVEYDKNREDML
+896 TFTGYDLNREDML

-916 RAAFNAK
+916 RASFNAPDDEY
-923 EDEFE
+923 ED
-928 NLAVKPMGI
+928 LAIKPMGI

-944 YLLVAARESWNKTLQ
+944 YLVVAAREYWNKAVEM
-959 LGEQYGFRNAQT
+959 GEKYGYRNAQT

-1000 KKLSGGGYFKIVNE
+1000 KKLAGGGYFKIVNE
-1014 SVPVALRVMGYT
+1014 AVPVALHVLGYT
-1026 ENQINDIINYLRGHA
+1026 ENQVNDVINYLRGHA

-1046 PHINHETLKEKG
+1046 PHINHESLKEKG
-1058 FNDEDLVKVEKSLSK
+1058 ITSAELEKIEKSLLG

-1078 FAFNVWTLGEDCLGR
+1078 FAFNVWTLGEDCLKR
-1093 LGFTTEQYNDSNFN
+1093 LGFSSEQYNDPNFN
-1107 LLTALGFTN
+1107 LLSALGFTVD
-1116 EQIAFANEYVCGA
+1116 QIAAANEFVCGA

-1156 QRYIHYLGH
+1156 QRYIHFLGH

-1180 SKTINMPNE
+1180 SKTINMPHE
-1189 AALDDVK
+1189 ATLDDVK
-1196 NAYVASW
+1196 TAYVASW

-1213 RDGCKLSQP
+1213 RDGSKLSQP

-1230 KDDVEKLGNKEIKEL
+1230 KSDSATEEKEVVKQAAPLAEVLVAKEDAKLVVDTVKMIVE
-1245 KNETIKTIKSYSLS
+1245 ETSKTYTLS
-1259 TKNESVVNQ
+1259 SKNESVINQ
-1268 MVDDGLASIKYNHDG
+1268 VVSDAQALIKYNHDG
-1283 SIYGNRIYVHGE
+1283 SIGGNRIYVHGE

-1302 RSGITIKTKVSGQ
+1302 RGGITIKTKIAGQ
-1315 TVFLRAGEYP
+1315 SLFLRTGEYP
-1325 DGKLGEIFIDMHKE
+1325 DGRLGEIFIDMHKE

-1345 LLNLFAIS
+1345 MLNLFAIS
-1353 ISTGLQYGVPLE
+1353 VSTGLQYGVPLE

-1381 TDHPNVRFCTS
+1381 TDHPNIKFCTS
-1392 IIDFIFRVLGME
+1392 IIDFIFRLLGME
-1404 YLGRTDFVQVKPN
+1404 YLGRTDFVQVKPT

-1424 ERMDQLAAKMGG
+1424 QQMEQIAAKMAG
-1436 QHVMPLNGENG
+1436 QHVMPLEE
-1447 KVDKNGQNVQI
+1447 KTATATQVSAQAS
-1458 TLPNMPKADSAH
+1458 LPNIPKEEVGH
-1470 DANVDA
+1470 DVSVDA
-1476 VDKQLSG
+1476 VGKQLSG

-1488 PSCGTCG
+1488 PPCGTCG
-1495 HITIRSGSCY
+1495 HITIRNGACY